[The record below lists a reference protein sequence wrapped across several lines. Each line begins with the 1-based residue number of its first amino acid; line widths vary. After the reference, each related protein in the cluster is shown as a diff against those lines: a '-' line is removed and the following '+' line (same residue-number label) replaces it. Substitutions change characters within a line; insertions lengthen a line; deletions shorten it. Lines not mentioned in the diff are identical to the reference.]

1 MGTLV
6 FVCPTTGL
14 EVFTGLEMDFDTF
27 ADLPSVLPDIRCPHC
42 SKPHQLRHVAA
53 RLVEGVRRTDEAA
66 LSCHTLAQGLL
77 KSLGAAYSGYSDTEY
92 APSPECR
99 E

>member
-14 EVFTGLEMDFDTF
+14 EVFTGLEMDHSTF

-42 SKPHQLRHVAA
+42 PKPHHLSQVTAWLA
-53 RLVEGVRRTDEAA
+53 EGERRTDEAA
-66 LSCHTLAQGLL
+66 SGE
-77 KSLGAAYSGYSDTEY
+77 AAT
-92 APSPECR
+92 P
-99 E
+99 

>member
-14 EVFTGLEMDFDTF
+14 KVLTGLEMDRVTF

-42 SKPHQLRHVAA
+42 AKPHRLCAEA
-53 RLVEGVRRTDEAA
+53 SRLVEGRMDEPVFEAA
-66 LSCHTLAQGLL
+66 T
-77 KSLGAAYSGYSDTEY
+77 
-92 APSPECR
+92 P
-99 E
+99 

>member
-14 EVFTGLEMDFDTF
+14 EVITGLEMDFDTF

-42 SKPHQLRHVAA
+42 PKPHQLRSLPAWLKA
-53 RLVEGVRRTDEAA
+53 CAGRTR
-66 LSCHTLAQGLL
+66 Q
-77 KSLGAAYSGYSDTEY
+77 
-92 APSPECR
+92 P
-99 E
+99 

>member
-14 EVFTGLEMDFDTF
+14 EVITGLEMDFDTF

-42 SKPHQLRHVAA
+42 PKPHQLSDVAA
-53 RLVEGVRRTDEAA
+53 RLIEDVCRIDEAV
-66 LSCHTLAQGLL
+66 
-77 KSLGAAYSGYSDTEY
+77 GAAASL
-92 APSPECR
+92 
-99 E
+99 

>member
-42 SKPHQLRHVAA
+42 PKPHQLCHVAA
-53 RLVEGVRRTDEAA
+53 RLVEGARRTDEAA
-66 LSCHTLAQGLL
+66 LGEPAF
-77 KSLGAAYSGYSDTEY
+77 
-92 APSPECR
+92 P
-99 E
+99 

>member
-27 ADLPSVLPDIRCPHC
+27 ADLPSVLPDILCP
-42 SKPHQLRHVAA
+42 
-53 RLVEGVRRTDEAA
+53 
-66 LSCHTLAQGLL
+66 LSQ
-77 KSLGAAYSGYSDTEY
+77 
-92 APSPECR
+92 APSTLRGGCSTVEECVER
-99 E
+99 TTVA

>member
-14 EVFTGLEMDFDTF
+14 EVFTGLEMDHSTF

-42 SKPHQLRHVAA
+42 PKPHELSRRAA
-53 RLVEGVRRTDEAA
+53 RLVEGAKGRGRQAR
-66 LSCHTLAQGLL
+66 LPL
-77 KSLGAAYSGYSDTEY
+77 
-92 APSPECR
+92 PSQSICSSSMNE
-99 E
+99 